1 MISKPKNIIVVEN
14 QLAIKWNDG
23 KESFLDCK
31 KLRLSCPCANCSGEF
46 DVFGNKYINKNQ
58 IPSSESNSIIINYEY
73 VGHYAIRFLW
83 GDGHNSGIYS
93 FGLLRGL
100 GDSK

>member
-1 MISKPKNIIVVEN
+1 MNIEPKNIIVIEN

-23 KESFLDCK
+23 KESFVDCK
-31 KLRLSCPCANCSGEF
+31 KLRLSCPCANCSGES
-46 DVFGNKYINKNQ
+46 DIFGNQYINKDQ
-58 IPSSESNSIIINYEY
+58 IPGATSNCVIINYEY

-93 FGLLRGL
+93 FKLLRSL
-100 GDSK
+100 DDSK

>member
-1 MISKPKNIIVVEN
+1 MITKPKNVIIVEN
-14 QLAIKWNDG
+14 HLAIKWNDG

-31 KLRLSCPCANCSGEF
+31 KLRLSCPCASCSGEF

>member
-1 MISKPKNIIVVEN
+1 MIAKPTNIIVVEN

-23 KESFLDCK
+23 KESFVDCK
-31 KLRLSCPCANCSGEF
+31 KLRLSCPCAKCSGES
-46 DVFGNKYINKNQ
+46 DIFGNKYINKDKKPN
-58 IPSSESNSIIINYEY
+58 SESNFVIINYEY

-93 FGLLRGL
+93 FNFLRDL
-100 GDSK
+100 NDSK